1 MTKEPQ
7 NNKSVLPRIGGNSK
21 KAGVLVVAYM
31 FAYSIPAHA
40 TVPVDLNSWP
50 VGWPSEKQII
60 SEKKQTPK
68 YPTSQRNLRIK
79 MFDFF
84 SKRKPRNQR

>member
-7 NNKSVLPRIGGNSK
+7 NNPSILPRIGGNSK

-31 FAYSIPAHA
+31 FAYSTPAHA
-40 TVPVDLNSWP
+40 SFPSGLDSWP
-50 VGWPSEKQII
+50 VGWPSEKQVT
-60 SEKKQTPK
+60 SEKKQVPK